1 MSKVVL
7 KKSEN
12 ANINYLA
19 IISKISELKPIENA
33 DRLCTTVLNGYDII
47 VNKSTQV
54 GDIVVFIPIESC
66 ICEKF
71 LSVNNL
77 YGIGDYEKNANA
89 EEVAS
94 LMESSLNEIDYD
106 KSKELMDEAKSKVGF
121 FNKHG
126 RVTRLKLR
134 GTYSFGF
141 VTPIT
146 TLEKVYPELVGTDWE
161 SMVGTEF
168 NMVGDEE
175 FCWKYVPKTRG
186 YATNPNG
193 SRRHRKFQKKMTKF
207 DRIIPEQFARHY
219 ETAQINKTIREL
231 NPNDTITVTVKC
243 HGTSSVFANILCNR
257 KLSLWEKIKKFFG
270 VKVVETEYGNVYAS
284 RNVIKNQ
291 YINKDVTSGFYEADV
306 WASVNEMLKPYINEG
321 MTVYGEI
328 VGYVQGADKFIQKGH
343 DYGCAR
349 GEWKFMPY
357 RITTTSSD
365 NRKYEWNVFD
375 VDEWTKKLVKEHP
388 ELEKNIMFLE
398 VLYHGK
404 FADLYPELDP
414 NSESWYDDVLERMK
428 NEKRWG
434 MEEKEP
440 LCHLYDNEIAEK
452 ETELSTLKKNTKK
465 YKEVEKELK
474 KLRESEAPREGVVI
488 RVDNDI
494 FPRAWKLKTN
504 AHYELEHKQHEAGE
518 VDMEEE
524 N

>member
-1 MSKVVL
+1 MSKVIL

-54 GDIVVFIPIESC
+54 GDVVVFIPIESC

-77 YGIGDYEKNANA
+77 YGIGDYEKNSNA

-94 LMESSLNEIDYD
+94 LMELSLNEVDHD

-168 NMVGDEE
+168 NMVGNEE

-186 YATNPNG
+186 HATNPNG
-193 SRRHRKFQKKMTKF
+193 SRRHRKFQKRMTKF
-207 DRIIPEQFARHY
+207 DRIIPEQFSRHY

-243 HGTSSVFANILCNR
+243 HGSSGIFANILCNK
-257 KLSLWEKIKKFFG
+257 KLTWWEKVKKFFG
-270 VKVVETEYGNVYAS
+270 ASIDVTEYGNVYSS

-291 YINKDVTSGFYEADV
+291 YINKEVTSGFYEADV
-306 WASVNEMLKPYINEG
+306 WASVNEMMKPYIEEG

-328 VGYVQGADKFIQKGH
+328 VGYVQGTDKFIQKGH
-343 DYGCAR
+343 DYGCAK

-365 NRKYEWNVFD
+365 NRKYEWNVFE
-375 VDEWTKKLVKEHP
+375 VDEWTRKLVKEQP
-388 ELEKNIMFLE
+388 ELGKNVMFLE

-404 FADLYPELDP
+404 FADLYPDLDP
-414 NSESWYDDVLERMK
+414 NSETWHDDVLERMK

-440 LCHLYDNEIAEK
+440 LCHLYDEEIAEK
-452 ETELSTLKKNTKK
+452 ETELSTLKKNSKK

-474 KLRESEAPREGVVI
+474 KLRENEAPREGVVI

-504 AHYELEHKQHEAGE
+504 AHYELEHKQHDAGE